1 MCAILQA
8 ALNQALPGTGERL
21 PRPSLLYS
29 VTHFMCTCVHY
40 GFGLFLLL
48 LHSCRVLQREVL
60 LLELSLFMVSHG
72 NVQEAVDV
80 LSRYSMAGTR
90 GHE

>member
-8 ALNQALPGTGERL
+8 ALNQALSGTGERL
-21 PRPSLLYS
+21 QRPSLLYS
-29 VTHFMCTCVHY
+29 VTHSMCTCVLY

-80 LSRYSMAGTR
+80 LSRYRMAGMH